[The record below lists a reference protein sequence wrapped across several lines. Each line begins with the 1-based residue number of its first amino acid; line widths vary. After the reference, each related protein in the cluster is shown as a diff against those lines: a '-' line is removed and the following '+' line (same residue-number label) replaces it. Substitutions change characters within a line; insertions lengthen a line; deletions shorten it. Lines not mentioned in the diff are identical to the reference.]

1 MYDYGA
7 RNYDPALG
15 RWMNVDPLAEKYDS
29 NSPYIY
35 AVNNPVFFIDPDGM
49 RIKWATWSDVQ
60 KDEELSKQFASRK
73 EYREA
78 RRELK
83 KEYKE
88 TLRNSETASAIYND
102 LDADAATHTIYA
114 QKTTGGGT
122 TKTETGGTN
131 IKIGIGNGS
140 SDYLDGIS
148 SNESNI
154 QTQIGHEGGHAW
166 AKMNGLESELKSL
179 DRLTANS
186 FDVTLYNS
194 ALEKRERF
202 ASHVENMV
210 RTELIASGTQNMN
223 LSSQYFSKKAVYTG
237 GSFSK
242 IEYQTTTYKLLES
255 NPYNAQGY
263 LNRTYNLPVT
273 KR

>member
-1 MYDYGA
+1 MAQGIMT
-7 RNYDPALG
+7 LLSVG
-15 RWMNVDPLAEKYDS
+15 WMNIDPLAEKYDS
-29 NSPYIY
+29 NSPYVY

-49 RIKWATWSDVQ
+49 RVRWATWSDMQ
-60 KDEELSKQFASRK
+60 KDEELSKQFSSRK
-73 EYREA
+73 EYRQA

-83 KEYKE
+83 KEYRE
-88 TLRNSETASAIYND
+88 TLKNSETASAIYND
-102 LDADAATHTIYA
+102 LDADSATHTIYA
-114 QKTTGGGT
+114 QKTTGGDT
-122 TKTETGGTN
+122 KKTESGGTN

-154 QTQIGHEGGHAW
+154 QAQIGHEGGHAW

-179 DRLTANS
+179 DRQTANP
-186 FDVTLYNS
+186 FDVTLYNN

-210 RTELIASGTQNMN
+210 RAELIASGTQNMS
-223 LSSQYFSKKAVYTG
+223 LSSQYFSRKAVYTG

-242 IEYQTTTYKLLES
+242 VEYQTTTYKLLENS
-255 NPYNAQGY
+255 PYNAQGY
-263 LNRTYNLPVT
+263 LSRTYNLPVT